1 MELYQI
7 IKKTLIT
14 EKSTI
19 ARDATNQYNFE
30 VHANA
35 NRIEVGRAVEKI
47 FKVKVQSV
55 RVMNVRGKK
64 KRSGRVIGERSA
76 WKKAIVTLAPGSRID
91 IGEGA

>member
-7 IKKTLIT
+7 IKRVLIT

-19 ARDATNQYNFE
+19 ARDTANQYNFE
-30 VHANA
+30 VHTDA

-55 RVMNVRGKK
+55 RIMNVRGKK
-64 KRSGRVIGERSA
+64 KRSGRFVGERSS
-76 WKKAIVTLAPGSRID
+76 WKKAIITLAPGSRID
-91 IGEGA
+91 IGEGV